1 MKTSPYF
8 FIKTI
13 KVGLFSSLFLVFSLS
28 SISQTSTL
36 VSVGINGK
44 LVYTPDAKGNTIPD
58 FSDVGYMNSEASIP
72 NVPVVLTVFPVVGDN
87 LNNVQNAINTV
98 AAMPV
103 GSDGFRGAILF
114 KSGTYNVSDT
124 IKINASGIVL
134 KGEGFNGSGTNFIAT
149 KSSQYSLFYF
159 AGTNGI
165 SLITSTKKSIKDAYV
180 PFGTK
185 QITVASGHSFVVGNN
200 LMVHRIPKDSWIKLL
215 HMDSLSALD
224 PAATNWTASAYD
236 LYSERKIK
244 AVNGNVLTLD
254 APIMDII
261 DTTYATGEVM
271 KYTSARTEKCGIENM
286 RISSTYTSATDE
298 NHGWEAVT
306 FYNTINGWAKNL
318 EVYYFGYSAVHI
330 LDGAAWITVDSCKM
344 YDAKSMIDGGR
355 RYSFNV
361 DGQRCLVKNC
371 VTRNGRHDYVNG
383 SRTCGPV
390 VFYNCSSTLQLSD
403 IGPHHRWSTGILFDN
418 ITGNGSQD
426 VQNRTTS
433 GSGHGWAGAQVM
445 FWNCKAARMVV
456 QDPQGDAINWAIG
469 AICPDITNVGNMT
482 TEPLGF
488 VESQG
493 TKIAAIPSLFIKQLN
508 DRLNILP
515 IHLSSFIA
523 QKNSNTILLKWTSNN
538 EINFD
543 GFEIEHSINA
553 RDFIKIGYIKS
564 QIFSTENSYSFIH
577 TEPKKESNYY
587 RLKMMDKDGQSSY
600 SKIELIEF
608 GNNGL
613 ILKSNVVKDFVE
625 VYAPNKVNAT
635 IVNIDGKILKQIVI
649 HLTRKIDLSN
659 LLSGIYFIKTETGEI
674 EKFIK
679 N

>member
-1 MKTSPYF
+1 MKTIPYF
-8 FIKTI
+8 FNKTI
-13 KVGLFSSLFLVFSLS
+13 KVGLFSSLFFLLS
-28 SISQTSTL
+28 ANCFTQTSTL
-36 VSVGINGK
+36 VSVGTNGK
-44 LVYTPDAKGNTIPD
+44 LVYTPDAKGNTVPD

-72 NVPVVLTVFPVVGDN
+72 NVPVVLTIFPVAGDN

-98 AAMPV
+98 AAMPL

-114 KSGTYNVSDT
+114 KAGTYNVSDT

-149 KSSQYSLFYF
+149 KTSQYSLFYF
-159 AGTNGI
+159 AGKNGI
-165 SLITSTKKSIKDAYV
+165 SLTTSTKKNIKDAYV
-180 PFGTK
+180 PFGAK

-200 LMVHRIPKDSWIKLL
+200 VMIHRIPKDSWIKLL
-215 HMDSLSALD
+215 KMDSLSFLD

-244 AVNGNVLTLD
+244 AVSGNVLTLD

-261 DTTYATGEVM
+261 DTNYATGEVM

-286 RISSTYTSATDE
+286 RISSTYASSTDE

-318 EVYYFGYSAVHI
+318 EVYYFGYAAVHI

-344 YDAKSMIDGGR
+344 YDAKSVIDGGR

-371 VTRNGRHDYVNG
+371 ITRNGRHDYVNG

-433 GSGHGWAGAQVM
+433 GSGHGWAGAQTM
-445 FWNCKAARMVV
+445 FWNCKAAKMII

-469 AICPDITNVGNMT
+469 AVCPNVTNVGDMT

-488 VESQG
+488 IESQG
-493 TKIAAIPSLFIKQLN
+493 TKIVAIPSLFIKQLN

-515 IHLSSFIA
+515 INLSSFIA
-523 QKNSNTILLKWTSNN
+523 QKNNRTVLLKWTSNN

-543 GFEIEHSINA
+543 GFEIEYSTNA
-553 RDFIKIGYIKS
+553 KDFIKIGYIKS
-564 QIFSTENSYSFIH
+564 QQLSTENSYSFIH
-577 TEPKKESNYY
+577 TEPKQGANYY
-587 RLKMMDKDGQSSY
+587 RLKMLDKDGQSSY
-600 SKIELIEF
+600 SKIQLVEF
-608 GNNGL
+608 AKTGL
-613 ILKSNVVKDFVE
+613 ILKSNVVQGLVE
-625 VYAPNKVNAT
+625 IYTPQKTNAT
-635 IVNIDGKILKQIVI
+635 IINAEGKVISTTSINQTQKINI
-649 HLTRKIDLSN
+649 SN
-659 LLSGIYFIKTETGEI
+659 LTSGIYFIKTDAGEI

>member
-1 MKTSPYF
+1 MKINPYF
-8 FIKTI
+8 FINTI
-13 KVGLFSSLFLVFSLS
+13 KVGLFSSLFLVLSSS

-36 VSVGINGK
+36 VSVGTNGK
-44 LVYTPDAKGNTIPD
+44 LVYTPDSKGNTLPD
-58 FSDVGYMNSEASIP
+58 FSDVGYMNSEAPIP
-72 NVPVVLTVFPVVGDN
+72 NVPVVLTVFPIAGDN
-87 LNNVQNAINTV
+87 LANVQNAINTV
-98 AAMPV
+98 AAMPL

-114 KSGTYNVSDT
+114 KAGTYNVSDT
-124 IKINASGIVL
+124 IKINTSGIVL

-149 KSSQYSLFYF
+149 KTSQYALFYF
-159 AGTNGI
+159 AGNNGI
-165 SLITSTKKSIKDAYV
+165 SLNTSTTKKIKDTYV

-185 QITVASGHSFVVGNN
+185 QITVASGHSFVAGNN
-200 LMVHRIPKDSWIKLL
+200 VMIHRIPKDSWIKLL
-215 HMDSLSALD
+215 KMDSLSFLD

-306 FYNTINGWAKNL
+306 FYNTIHGWAKNL

-344 YDAKSMIDGGR
+344 YDAKSIIDGGR

-390 VFYNCSSTLQLSD
+390 VFYNCSSTLQLND

-418 ITGNGSQD
+418 ITGNGKQD

-445 FWNCKAARMVV
+445 FWNCKAARMAI

-469 AICPDITNVGNMT
+469 AVCPDITNVGDMT

-488 VESQG
+488 IESQG
-493 TKIAAIPSLFIKQLN
+493 TKIAAIPSLFIKQLS

-523 QKNSNTILLKWTSNN
+523 QKNNKTVLLKWTSNN

-543 GFEIEHSINA
+543 GFEIEYSTNA
-553 RDFIKIGYIKS
+553 TDFIKVGFIKS
-564 QIFSTENSYSFIH
+564 QQLSTENRYTFNH
-577 TEPKKESNYY
+577 TEPQLGLNYY
-587 RLKMMDKDGQSSY
+587 RLKMFDKDGKTSY
-600 SKIELIEF
+600 SNIEVVNF
-608 GNNGL
+608 SKTVFV
-613 ILKSNVVKDFVE
+613 LKSNVVKDFIE
-625 VYAPNKVNAT
+625 VYSPQKTNAT
-635 IVNIDGKILKQIVI
+635 IVNIDGKVLMQIVL
-649 HLTRKIDLSN
+649 HQTQKIDVSN
-659 LLSGIYFIKTETGEI
+659 LSSGVYFIKVNTGEI